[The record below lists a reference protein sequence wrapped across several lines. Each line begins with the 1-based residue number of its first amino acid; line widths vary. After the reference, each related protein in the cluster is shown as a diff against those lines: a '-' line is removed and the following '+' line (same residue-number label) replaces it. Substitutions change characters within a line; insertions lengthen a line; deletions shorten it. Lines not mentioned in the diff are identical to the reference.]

1 MDAVRAFSSFDA
13 VHAFVDVPPRLPAPL
28 FSFFFFLCRFL
39 LLMCVVCVACVC
51 VLLRWRG
58 SHSSPLLF
66 FVFPF
71 LSLILFLYSALEC
84 RRVTVI
90 FFLPHRPD
98 PHDRACTRLY
108 PEERE
113 GRGVGTVA
121 ARAEVPNRR
130 VPRPVAGS
138 AHRVGAGGGA
148 VAVESQCPPANKP
161 VSSGTD
167 GHAVP
172 KGLCTRA
179 GRARHVHNYE

>member
-1 MDAVRAFSSFDA
+1 M
-13 VHAFVDVPPRLPAPL
+13 
-28 FSFFFFLCRFL
+28 
-39 LLMCVVCVACVC
+39 
-51 VLLRWRG
+51 
-58 SHSSPLLF
+58 
-66 FVFPF
+66 
-71 LSLILFLYSALEC
+71 
-84 RRVTVI
+84 
-90 FFLPHRPD
+90 
-98 PHDRACTRLY
+98 
-108 PEERE
+108 
-113 GRGVGTVA
+113 A

-138 AHRVGAGGGA
+138 AHRVGADGGA